1 MIPRESLS
9 CEMTEENDTQILQ
22 RISLDIGPLYIHALP
37 SLVLTVMLKG
47 RGAPVVG
54 WLGTLIVRATLPSPS
69 VLVYMSVA

>member
-1 MIPRESLS
+1 M
-9 CEMTEENDTQILQ
+9 CVCVCVHVGGGGGGGGQILQ

-54 WLGTLIVRATLPSPS
+54 WLGTLIVRATLPSPL